1 MVQFMNDPKEVFCER
16 GVELHSRKDV
26 PKLWAGYFL
35 GIFTIVLETFR
46 QRLSPN
52 IASRNI

>member
-1 MVQFMNDPKEVFCER
+1 MNDPKEVFCER